1 MSSPIVVGINR
12 TQDASICAMDAE
24 AVRFSVQK
32 ERLTRVKHAWGRRGD
47 LKSIYRPRLPQ
58 LADPVDL
65 VVECYSS
72 DPQVKYLAEYRAEL
86 EECLRFREA
95 PRVVEVSHHLAHAYG
110 SFFPAGFSRA
120 AVMVVDFQ
128 GSPVSRFTEGF
139 PREVA
144 VSEAAVFRGAEDPV
158 EVASYYLG
166 DGRSLECL
174 DKQLW
179 NRSAGEL
186 GGLGFFF
193 YQTTQCLF
201 PGAGREG
208 ILMGLASYGDP
219 DALGLP
225 PLEVRGG
232 RVIIPRPWSDLWA
245 APWPFRFFIDGQ
257 GRFEDCAHLAAA
269 AQRAFEEAL
278 VEQARWLRQKTGAE
292 ALVYTGGC
300 ALNCAANAR
309 LVREAGYRSVYI
321 PPAPHDGGT
330 ALGCALYGLVEELGV
345 TPGWRWAVDFLGP
358 EPELEPALA
367 VLDEDPEVDLWRPE
381 DWVETVT
388 AALARGEVVA
398 LFQGGSESGPR
409 ALGHRSLLADPRYRA
424 MTDFINREVKER
436 QWFRPLAPVVTERSQ
451 GEIFELHRPSPFMQ
465 LAVSVRPPY
474 RDRIPAA
481 VHADGTARLQTV
493 TAEHHPLLFAL
504 LESFGRRTGLEVLL
518 NTSFNGPGEP
528 IVETL
533 QEAVDFFL
541 QRPVH
546 LLAVPP
552 YLIRKRREVP
562 HPLRT

>member
-1 MSSPIVVGINR
+1 MKAPIVVGINR

-24 AVRFSVQK
+24 TVGLSIQK

-47 LKSIYRPRLPQ
+47 LKSIYLPRLPQ
-58 LADPVDL
+58 LAEPMDL
-65 VVECYSS
+65 VVECFSS
-72 DPQVKYLAEYRAEL
+72 DPQVKHLAEYRAEL
-86 EECLRFREA
+86 EECLRFRGA
-95 PRVVEVSHHLAHAYG
+95 ARVVEISHHLAHAYG

-128 GSPVSRFTEGF
+128 GSPVSRFTEPYGYDS
-139 PREVA
+139 P
-144 VSEAAVFRGAEDPV
+144 GDPV

-186 GGLGFFF
+186 GGLGFFY

-225 PLEVRGG
+225 PLKVHGGTVR
-232 RVIIPRPWSDLWA
+232 IPRAWSDLWA
-245 APWPFRFFIDGQ
+245 MPWPFRFFTEGH
-257 GRFEDCAHLAAA
+257 GSFELCAHLAAA
-269 AQRAFEEAL
+269 AQRAFEDAL
-278 VEQARWLRQKTGAE
+278 IEQARWLREETGAD

-300 ALNCAANAR
+300 ALNCAANVR
-309 LVREAGYRSVYI
+309 LVQEAGYRSVYI

-330 ALGCALYGLVEELGV
+330 ALGCAIYGLVEELGIDS
-345 TPGWRWAVDFLGP
+345 TWRWSVDFLGP
-358 EPELEPALA
+358 EPDCEAELAALR
-367 VLDEDPEVDLWRPE
+367 DDPQVEVWQPE
-381 DWVETVT
+381 DLVETVAT
-388 AALARGEVVA
+388 ALARGEVVA

-436 QWFRPLAPVVTERSQ
+436 QWFRPLAPIVTDRAQS
-451 GEIFELHRPSPFMQ
+451 EIFELERASPFMQ
-465 LAVSVRPPY
+465 LAVPVKAPY
-474 RDRIPAA
+474 RERIPAA

-504 LESFGRRTGLEVLL
+504 LESFGSHTGLEVLL

-533 QEAVDFFL
+533 REAVDFFL

-552 YLIRKRREVP
+552 YLLRKRREVP
-562 HPLRT
+562 HPLRP